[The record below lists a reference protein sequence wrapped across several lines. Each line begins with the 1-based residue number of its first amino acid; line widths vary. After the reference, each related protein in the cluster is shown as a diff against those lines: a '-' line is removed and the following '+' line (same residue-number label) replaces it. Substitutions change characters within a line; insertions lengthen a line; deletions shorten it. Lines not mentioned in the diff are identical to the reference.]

1 MRDTYKYHLK
11 DGKQVIHRGIT
22 SDLNRREREHQAQ
35 YPGSQIRQV
44 GRKTT
49 HEAALAWERDGGRR

>member
-1 MRDTYKYHLK
+1 MRDTYKYQLK

-35 YPGSQIRQV
+35 YPGSQVRQV
-44 GRKTT
+44 GRRTT
-49 HEAALAWERDGGRR
+49 REAALAWEQDGGRR

>member
-11 DGKQVIHRGIT
+11 YGKRVVHSGIT
-22 SDLNRREREHQAQ
+22 NDLNRREQEHQAN

-44 GRKTT
+44 GRRTT
-49 HEAALAWERDGGRR
+49 REAALAWERDRGR